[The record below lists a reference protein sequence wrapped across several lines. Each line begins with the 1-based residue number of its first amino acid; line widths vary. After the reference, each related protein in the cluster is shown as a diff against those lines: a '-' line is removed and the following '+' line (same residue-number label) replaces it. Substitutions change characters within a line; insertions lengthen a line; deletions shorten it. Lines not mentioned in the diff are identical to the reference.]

1 MAREIASDAE
11 LTQFWEKNRA
21 GVPEKHSLH
30 RLINSSSL
38 PTLRDIGIR
47 FFRNT
52 ESGEVVTQYVV
63 DSSRRLFSESPYG
76 ARAAAQRQLDEELT
90 EDASSL
96 TFLVVIG
103 VASGHFLL
111 ECSRRIK
118 PETLLIVIEP
128 NEETLSAFFFCGNFY
143 EVITRPKTI
152 WLFGQEPNTCADA
165 ITSLID
171 PVTVKLW
178 KILHPGSSE
187 DFYPKFLID
196 FLSRLKSGTT
206 TQKLGFLTGLTQGE
220 KFFSNSILNISNS
233 INSLTVSSAKGLWQ
247 GRPGVLV
254 AAGPSLEKQLPI
266 LRSIQ
271 DEILLVCVGP
281 AWKTLRAANVKP
293 HFVVSIDPFEPN
305 FTHFEGLQASG
316 EILLT
321 DFCNNVRIVET
332 FEGARM
338 FCHSGDDRDTL
349 SQYFTRVKFGSLGT
363 GGSVAHT
370 AFNFL
375 RLIEATPIILVGQD
389 LAYTGGISHALGHT
403 GRSTLSEDKAQRPG
417 KFRSVLAYGGIGTVE
432 TNEQMDVYRLWYERL
447 QDKAGVINCTEGGAR
462 IQGIPEAELWDTI
475 QSVERVSKKELLRF
489 STLTPVFTPSEAES
503 AIKRIRAFCEKLC
516 SLKADAM
523 KASKLLG
530 RVQRLSSESDASRD
544 LSEAKKAFNAQAKR
558 IESIESEVDLVMTS
572 FLRVETF
579 SHRRASVLSDDD
591 EQSKLLNNV
600 MLYEK
605 IPEACDRA
613 IQLFELVQ
621 SDIKERVDAIR
632 TNPSNTNDF

>member
-1 MAREIASDAE
+1 MAREIAADAGLIE
-11 LTQFWEKNRA
+11 FWEKNRT
-21 GVPEKHSLH
+21 GVNEGHPLH
-30 RLINSSSL
+30 QVINSSSL

-52 ESGEVVTQYVV
+52 ESGEVVTRYVV

-128 NEETLSAFFFCGNFY
+128 NEETLSAFFFCGNFN

-233 INSLTVSSAKGLWQ
+233 INSLTVSSAKDLWQ

-281 AWKTLRAANVKP
+281 AWKTLRAADVRP
-293 HFVVSIDPFEPN
+293 HFVVSIDPFDPN
-305 FTHFEGLQASG
+305 FTHFEGLHANG

-332 FEGARM
+332 FEGIRM

-349 SQYFTRVKFGSLGT
+349 SEYFTRIKYGSLGT

-375 RLIEATPIILVGQD
+375 RHIGASPIILVGQD
-389 LAYTGGISHALGHT
+389 LAYTGGISHARGHT
-403 GRSTLSEDKAQRPG
+403 GRSTLSEDKAQRPT

-462 IQGIPEAELWDTI
+462 IQGIPEAELLNTVE
-475 QSVERVSKKELLRF
+475 SVKRVSKVELLRF
-489 STLTPVFTPSEAES
+489 STLTPVFTPDEAEN
-503 AIKRIRAFCEKLC
+503 ALNRIGEFCEKLRN
-516 SLKADAM
+516 LRVEAL
-523 KASKLLG
+523 KASKLLE
-530 RVQRLSSESDASRD
+530 RVRLLWSKNDASRD
-544 LSEAKKAFNAQAKR
+544 LSEAKRAFNVQAKR

-621 SDIKERVDAIR
+621 SDIKERGGATR
-632 TNPSNTNDF
+632 TNPSNANDL

>member
-1 MAREIASDAE
+1 MNREIASDAE
-11 LTQFWEKNRA
+11 LVKFWEKNRT
-21 GVPEKHSLH
+21 GVPEEHSLH

-38 PTLRDIGIR
+38 PTLRDVGIR

-63 DSSRRLFSESPYG
+63 DKSRRLFSESPYG
-76 ARAAAQRQLDEELT
+76 ARSAAQRQLDEELT

-128 NEETLSAFFFCGNFY
+128 NEETLRAFFFCGSFN
-143 EVITRPKTI
+143 EVISRPKTI

-178 KILHPGSSE
+178 KILHPASSE
-187 DFYPKFLID
+187 DFYPNFLID

-233 INSLTVSSAKGLWQ
+233 INSLTVSSAKGLWL

-271 DEILLVCVGP
+271 DEVLLVCVGP
-281 AWKTLRAANVKP
+281 AWKTLRAADVKP
-293 HFVVSIDPFEPN
+293 HFVVSIDPFDPN
-305 FTHFEGLQASG
+305 WTHFEGLQADG

-321 DFCNNVRIVET
+321 DFCNNVRIIET
-332 FEGARM
+332 FEGIRM
-338 FCHSGDDRDTL
+338 FCHSGDDRDEL
-349 SQYFTRVKFGSLGT
+349 SEFFTRTKYGSLGT

-375 RLIEATPIILVGQD
+375 RHIGASPIILVGQD
-389 LAYTGGISHALGHT
+389 LAYTGGISHARGHT
-403 GRSTLSEDKAQRPG
+403 GRSTLSEDKAQRPD
-417 KFRSVLAYGGIGTVE
+417 KFRSVLAYGGVGTVE

-447 QDKAGVINCTEGGAR
+447 QDKTGVINCTEGGAR
-462 IQGIPEAELWDTI
+462 IQGIPEAELLDTI
-475 QSVERVSKKELLRF
+475 ESVERVSKKELLRF
-489 STLTPVFTPSEAES
+489 STLTPVFTPSEAEC
-503 AIKRIRAFCEKLC
+503 ALNRIRAFCEEL
-516 SLKADAM
+516 SNLKTDAM
-523 KASKLLG
+523 EASKLLG
-530 RVQRLSSESDASRD
+530 RVQRLWSESGGSRD
-544 LSEAKKAFNAQAKR
+544 LAEAKMTFNAQAKK
-558 IESIESEVDLVMTS
+558 IESIESKVDLVMTS
-572 FLRVETF
+572 FLRIETF

-591 EQSKLLNNV
+591 ESSKLLNNV

-613 IQLFELVQ
+613 IKLFELAQ
-621 SDIKERVDAIR
+621 DDIKERVGAIR
-632 TNPSNTNDF
+632 TNPSHTSQS